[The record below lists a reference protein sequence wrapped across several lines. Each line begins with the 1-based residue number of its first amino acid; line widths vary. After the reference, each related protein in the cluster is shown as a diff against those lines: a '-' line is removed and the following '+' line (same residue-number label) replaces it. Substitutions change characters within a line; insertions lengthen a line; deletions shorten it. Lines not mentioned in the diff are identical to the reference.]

1 MWQLHYY
8 GTCHTDFSCL
18 ESKNIYNETF
28 KECVKRYKET
38 EEGIQTMCAVMEE
51 LKLETLIE
59 VIKNLKLTQHWTNE
73 QALTALNIDKSK
85 WPRIIAL
92 L

>member
-1 MWQLHYY
+1 
-8 GTCHTDFSCL
+8 
-18 ESKNIYNETF
+18 
-28 KECVKRYKET
+28 
-38 EEGIQTMCAVMEE
+38 MCSVMEE
-51 LKLETLIE
+51 LKNEGRDTNLIE
-59 VIKNLKLTQHWTNE
+59 NIKNLKATQNWTNE

>member
-1 MWQLHYY
+1 MCCN
-8 GTCHTDFSCL
+8 GR
-18 ESKNIYNETF
+18 
-28 KECVKRYKET
+28 VK
-38 EEGIQTMCAVMEE
+38 EE
-51 LKLETLIE
+51 LLNEGKEIILIE
-59 VIKNLKLTQHWTNE
+59 NIKNLKVTQHWTNE

>member
-1 MWQLHYY
+1 
-8 GTCHTDFSCL
+8 
-18 ESKNIYNETF
+18 
-28 KECVKRYKET
+28 
-38 EEGIQTMCAVMEE
+38 MCTVMEE

-59 VIKNLKLTQHWTNE
+59 AIKNLKLTQHCTDE

>member
-1 MWQLHYY
+1 
-8 GTCHTDFSCL
+8 
-18 ESKNIYNETF
+18 
-28 KECVKRYKET
+28 
-38 EEGIQTMCAVMEE
+38 MCAVMEE

-59 VIKNLKLTQHWTNE
+59 AIKNLKVTQHWTNE
-73 QALTALNIDKSK
+73 QALTAFNIDKSK

>member
-1 MWQLHYY
+1 
-8 GTCHTDFSCL
+8 
-18 ESKNIYNETF
+18 
-28 KECVKRYKET
+28 
-38 EEGIQTMCAVMEE
+38 MCAVMEE

-59 VIKNLKLTQHWTNE
+59 AIKNLKVTQHWTNE

-92 L
+92 LSYLHPTPHTVGRFFIA

>member
-1 MWQLHYY
+1 
-8 GTCHTDFSCL
+8 
-18 ESKNIYNETF
+18 
-28 KECVKRYKET
+28 
-38 EEGIQTMCAVMEE
+38 MCAVMEE

-59 VIKNLKLTQHWTNE
+59 VIKNLKTTQHWTNE